1 MKKLYLFIF
10 ITLFAISGFA
20 ALWQDFAK
28 IEVKAIKVAGSVYMI
43 AGTDDMAAFSS
54 FSGGNIGV
62 SVGEDGVVMVDAKM
76 APLGDKIKA
85 ALKEIGGDLPKYVI
99 NTHVHGDHVNGNS
112 AFSSDGIVVA
122 HTNVRK
128 RLSDKPENIW
138 PVITFDQSMS
148 IHMNGEEIQAVHYPK
163 GHTDGD
169 AIIYFTGSN
178 VVHMGDHFFNKIFPF
193 VDLNSGGTVQGFIT
207 NTKKTLDEIQ
217 EDVKIIPG
225 HGPLASK
232 TDLQENYRMLQETVA
247 LVTDKMKAGTSL
259 DDIKKEGLQ
268 EEWKSW
274 SWFFIST
281 EKWIETIH
289 KSYLKD
295 ISKK

>member
-10 ITLFAISGFA
+10 TILFAISGFA
-20 ALWQDFAK
+20 ALWQDFTK
-28 IEVKAIKVAGSVYMI
+28 IEVKATKVAGSVYMI
-43 AGTDDMAAFSS
+43 AGTDDLAA
-54 FSGGNIGV
+54 FSGGNIAV
-62 SVGEDGVVMVDAKM
+62 SVGEDGVLMVDSKM
-76 APLGDKIKA
+76 APLSDKIKA
-85 ALKEIGGDLPKYVI
+85 AIKEIGGDLPKYVI
-99 NTHVHGDHVNGNS
+99 NTHVHGDHVGGNP
-112 AFSSDGIVVA
+112 AFSSDGTIVA

-128 RLSDKPENIW
+128 RLSDKPENTW

-148 IHMNGEEIQAVHYPK
+148 IHMNGEEIQAIHYPE

-178 VVHMGDHFFNKIFPF
+178 VVHMGDHLFNKIFPF
-193 VDLNSGGTVQGFIT
+193 VDLNSGGTVQGFMA

-289 KSYLKD
+289 KSYPKEM
-295 ISKK
+295 SKK

>member
-1 MKKLYLFIF
+1 MKRLYLLIF
-10 ITLFAISGFA
+10 IVLFAISA
-20 ALWQDFAK
+20 VSALLQDFAK
-28 IEVKAIKVAGSVYMI
+28 IELKATKVAGTVYMI
-43 AGTDDMAAFSS
+43 AGTNDAVN
-54 FSGGNIGV
+54 FSGGNIAV

-85 ALKEIGGDLPKYVI
+85 AIKEIGGDLPKYVI

-112 AFSSDGIVVA
+112 TFGSDGAIVA

-148 IHMNGEEIQAVHYPK
+148 IHMNGEEIKAIHYPR

-169 AIIYFTGSN
+169 AVIFFTNSN
-178 VVHMGDHFFNKIFPF
+178 VVHMGDHLFNKMFPF
-193 VDLNSGGTVQGFIT
+193 VDLDNGGTVQGFMENIT
-207 NTKKTLDEIQ
+207 KILDEIP

-225 HGPLASK
+225 HGALANK
-232 TDLQENYRMLQETVA
+232 ADLKNFRGMLQETVA
-247 LVTDKMKAGTSL
+247 LVTDKMKSGKSL

-274 SWFFIST
+274 SWSFISI
-281 EKWIETIH
+281 ERWIEIIYN
-289 KSYLKD
+289 SY
-295 ISKK
+295 SKEMSQK

>member
-43 AGTDDMAAFSS
+43 AGTDDMAAFS
-54 FSGGNIGV
+54 GGNIGV
-62 SVGEDGVVMVDAKM
+62 SVGEDGVIMVDSKF

-85 ALKEIGGDLPKYVI
+85 AIKEIGGDLPKYVI
-99 NTHVHGDHVNGNS
+99 NTHVHDDHLNGNS
-112 AFSSDGIVVA
+112 VFSTDGTIIA
-122 HTNVRK
+122 HTNIRK
-128 RLSDKPENIW
+128 RLADKPKNLW
-138 PVITFDQSMS
+138 PVITFDQSLS
-148 IHMNGEEIQAVHYPK
+148 IHMNGEEIKAIHYPK

-178 VVHMGDHFFNKIFPF
+178 VVHMGDHLFNKMFPY
-193 VDLNSGGTVQGFIT
+193 VDLNSGGTVQGFMANI
-207 NTKKTLDEIQ
+207 KKTLAEIS
-217 EDVKIIPG
+217 ENVKIIAG

-232 TDLQENYRMLQETVA
+232 ADLQENYRMLEETVA
-247 LVTDKMKAGTSL
+247 LVTQKMKDGKSL
-259 DDIKKEGLQ
+259 DEIKKEGLQ

-274 SWFFIST
+274 SWNFIT
-281 EKWIETIH
+281 EEKWIEKIYTSH
-289 KSYLKD
+289 LEKEA
-295 ISKK
+295 SK

>member
-43 AGTDDMAAFSS
+43 AGTDDMAAFS
-54 FSGGNIGV
+54 GGNIGV
-62 SVGEDGVVMVDAKM
+62 SVGEDGVIMVDSKF

-85 ALKEIGGDLPKYVI
+85 AIKEIGGDLPKYVI
-99 NTHVHGDHVNGNS
+99 NTHVHDDHLNGNS
-112 AFSSDGIVVA
+112 VFSTDGTIIA
-122 HTNVRK
+122 HTNIRK
-128 RLSDKPENIW
+128 RLADKPKNLW
-138 PVITFDQSMS
+138 PVITFDQSLS
-148 IHMNGEEIQAVHYPK
+148 IHMNGEEIKAIHYPK

-178 VVHMGDHFFNKIFPF
+178 VVHMGDHLFNKMFPY
-193 VDLNSGGTVQGFIT
+193 VDLNSGGTVQGFMA
-207 NTKKTLDEIQ
+207 NTKKTLEEIS
-217 EDVKIIPG
+217 ENVKIIAG

-232 TDLQENYRMLQETVA
+232 ADLQENYRMLEETVA
-247 LVTDKMKAGTSL
+247 LVTQKMKDGKSL
-259 DDIKKEGLQ
+259 DEIKKEGLQ

-274 SWFFIST
+274 SWNFIT
-281 EKWIETIH
+281 EEKWIEKIYTSH
-289 KSYLKD
+289 SEKEA
-295 ISKK
+295 SK

>member
-43 AGTDDMAAFSS
+43 AGTDDMAAFS
-54 FSGGNIGV
+54 GGNIGV
-62 SVGEDGVVMVDAKM
+62 SVGEDGVIMVDSKF

-85 ALKEIGGDLPKYVI
+85 AIKEIGGDLPKYVI
-99 NTHVHGDHVNGNS
+99 NTHVHDDHLNGNS
-112 AFSSDGIVVA
+112 VFSADGTIIA
-122 HTNVRK
+122 HTNIRK
-128 RLSDKPENIW
+128 RLADKPKNLW
-138 PVITFDQSMS
+138 PVITFDQSLS
-148 IHMNGEEIQAVHYPK
+148 IHMNGEEIKAIHYPK

-178 VVHMGDHFFNKIFPF
+178 VVHMGDHLFNKMFPY
-193 VDLNSGGTVQGFIT
+193 VDLNSGGTVQGFMA
-207 NTKKTLDEIQ
+207 NTKKTLEEIS
-217 EDVKIIPG
+217 ENVKIIAG

-232 TDLQENYRMLQETVA
+232 ADLQENYRMLEETVA
-247 LVTDKMKAGTSL
+247 LVTQKMKDGKSL
-259 DDIKKEGLQ
+259 DEIKKEGLQ

-274 SWFFIST
+274 SWNFIT
-281 EKWIETIH
+281 EEKWIEKIYTSH
-289 KSYLKD
+289 LEKEA
-295 ISKK
+295 SK